1 MLPALLILC
10 FVPTAAALGRTQS
23 VGVKGVLICND
34 KPAADVEVKL
44 YDEDKRKLSLEA
56 KEKAGGS

>member
-10 FVPTAAALGRTQS
+10 FVPVATALGRTQA

-34 KPAADVEVKL
+34 KPAANVEVKL
-44 YDEDKRKLSLEA
+44 YDEDK
-56 KEKAGGS
+56 